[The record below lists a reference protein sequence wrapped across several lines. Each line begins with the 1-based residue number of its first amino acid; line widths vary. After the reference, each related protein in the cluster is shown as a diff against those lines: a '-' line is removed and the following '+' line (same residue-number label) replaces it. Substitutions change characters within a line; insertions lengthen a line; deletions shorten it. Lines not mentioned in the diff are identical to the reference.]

1 MGEFL
6 SEDVFLEEL
15 LDSILDY
22 RHTKDLVDIWS
33 LAGTFLKAKL
43 YDILKCGRI
52 LLR

>member
-43 YDILKCGRI
+43 NDVLKCGRI

>member
-1 MGEFL
+1 MGEFFL
-6 SEDVFLEEL
+6 EDVILKEL

-22 RHTKDLVDIWS
+22 RHTKDLVNIWS

-43 YDILKCGRI
+43 YDVLKCGRI